1 MLPQMPPVNDSV
13 DSKAPEE
20 KRNEIFNKIAVALE
34 TSTVKPI
41 SDTVVT
47 KIISKFTISLQESNK
62 DLLQTLIDEDKI
74 LLKQTIDAIGKLQ
87 GKNSKE
93 LDRLLLLAEKL
104 ILSGQTN
111 KNEKMQDIGEQL
123 RETVKQGMKD
133 SAKDSK
139 GRPILT
145 GDQDTIKNRFIRS
158 MTGITP
164 EQASVQGTSV
174 LGHLTKTSSR
184 AFREG
189 MGSLFVS
196 DKERNKGVE
205 EISDQENKQ
214 VSLAQQSAAALF
226 KILDSSGQPKAN
238 TNSPDNSA
246 TESNGEEVTTNLSN
260 PASSIDTATRSDA
273 QELAAGIRDTDPSF
287 SRSST
292 MTSDPW
298 DQRWKDLLDLM
309 NKIKDCVCS
318 CQCTGSGFPGLPLP
332 VPVPI
337 PSRTK
342 TPVRTAA
349 AESVVVTRSLPRTAT
364 AVEQLSLA
372 KPIAKSNLLSS
383 PKVAT
388 TEPLQLTQQR
398 AGPTLEELGIKQ
410 TVKEKVPV
418 RATAQPVYQS
428 KELSVAERL
437 RTGQISN
444 AEEAKRIYLAERE
457 SGKTIGAAER
467 TAVPGP
473 KVEPEVAA
481 ARNRRPIENITTEE
495 GRNNWR
501 ARRVAESSEDAL
513 LRRLQESGRTNNFT
527 TGSPSSAMEPISTSR
542 SLVPVT
548 GTTGPTKPWYSRA
561 WEGTKSAGS
570 RAWEGTKSAGSRA
583 WDATKRTV
591 SGGWERAK
599 GLGNKV
605 TSGAERFGKWSANTR
620 VGKAV
625 VGATESRVG
634 KGISSVASKV
644 ANSGAVKWGGRAL
657 GVLGTGL
664 DIYNRKKQGQS
675 NSKIATGVGGGLA
688 AGYAGATAG
697 AALGAFGGP
706 AAPVTV
712 PLGALIGGVGGY
724 FAGSSLGDFVYD
736 KITGKKKPVSEAKP
750 GDKKPGTVAP
760 ATAPRQNLMARDG
773 VMSPATIS
781 SMAPRVAPT
790 AQKTAGL
797 ESGKNLDSTYIE
809 KGTAATKD
817 KIQINVP
824 PPTVIQ
830 APSKNAEGG
839 QQMIA
844 GGNRDRMNARPADS
858 SWLRFQ
864 EKRAVA

>member
-13 DSKAPEE
+13 DAKVSEE

-41 SDTVVT
+41 SDKIVT
-47 KIISKFTISLQESNK
+47 KIITDFTSSLQETNK
-62 DLLQTLIDEDKI
+62 DLLETLLDEDKK
-74 LLKQTIDAIGKLQ
+74 LLKETVDAISKLQ

-111 KNEKMQDIGEQL
+111 KNEKMQGIGERL
-123 RETVKQGMKD
+123 KESVLKEKPETD
-133 SAKDSK
+133 SS
-139 GRPILT
+139 GRTLLS

-158 MTGITP
+158 MTGTTP
-164 EQASVQGTSV
+164 EQAKVQGTSV
-174 LGHLTKTSSR
+174 LGYLGKTSSR

-196 DKERNKGVE
+196 DKERSGDVARKSE
-205 EISDQENKQ
+205 QENKQ
-214 VSLAQQSAAALF
+214 ISLAQQTASELY
-226 KILDSSGQPKAN
+226 KILDSSGPPKNN

-273 QELAAGIRDTDPSF
+273 QELTAGIRDTDSSF

-292 MTSDPW
+292 VTNDPW
-298 DQRWKDLLDLM
+298 EQKWKDLLDLL

-318 CQCTGSGFPGLPLP
+318 CQCTDQQSPMDEDLPGRIGTAIKVGVGALAAAATGAAAYGSG
-332 VPVPI
+332 
-337 PSRTK
+337 
-342 TPVRTAA
+342 A
-349 AESVVVTRSLPRTAT
+349 
-364 AVEQLSLA
+364 LSGA
-372 KPIAKSNLLSS
+372 YDY
-383 PKVAT
+383 
-388 TEPLQLTQQR
+388 
-398 AGPTLEELGIKQ
+398 
-410 TVKEKVPV
+410 VKEKVGFGSKKPSTATPESMPTRINPTAPATEVTNPRPGTVDTRAPRSLPTPANNNTPRPV
-418 RATAQPVYQS
+418 NDNQFVEKQEVKKRVG
-428 KELSVAERL
+428 ER
-437 RTGQISN
+437 I
-444 AEEAKRIYLAERE
+444 
-457 SGKTIGAAER
+457 
-467 TAVPGP
+467 VPGNNP
-473 KVEPEVAA
+473 TPTK
-481 ARNRRPIENITTEE
+481 ITTNGTIVTNRTITPATPANDLVSTKKQGGFFSNIVDGAKNLMGKIEIPE
-495 GRNNWR
+495 SVRN
-501 ARRVAESSEDAL
+501 
-513 LRRLQESGRTNNFT
+513 
-527 TGSPSSAMEPISTSR
+527 
-542 SLVPVT
+542 
-548 GTTGPTKPWYSRA
+548 
-561 WEGTKSAGS
+561 AGS
-570 RAWEGTKSAGSRA
+570 KVSKFFSSPTAKVAG
-583 WDATKRTV
+583 
-591 SGGWERAK
+591 
-599 GLGNKV
+599 
-605 TSGAERFGKWSANTR
+605 
-620 VGKAV
+620 
-625 VGATESRVG
+625 
-634 KGISSVASKV
+634 KV
-644 ANSGAVKWGGRAL
+644 ANRVAAPIGA
-657 GVLGTGL
+657 GL
-664 DIYNRKKQGQS
+664 DIYDRKKQGQS
-675 NSKIATGVGGGLA
+675 NSKIAAGVGGGLA